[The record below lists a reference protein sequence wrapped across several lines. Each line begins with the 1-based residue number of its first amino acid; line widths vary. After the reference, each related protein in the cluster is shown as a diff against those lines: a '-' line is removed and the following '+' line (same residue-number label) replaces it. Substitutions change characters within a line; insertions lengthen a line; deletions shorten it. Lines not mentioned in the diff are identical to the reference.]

1 MAAERFYVRGRRT
14 RTPRRVQLLFAIPLL
29 CVLLLGTFVTYRL
42 FPFGH
47 SKDAQA
53 SSLVQLHGHVPGLV
67 KRSTLQGPTDP
78 NTPLQLLVGFQL
90 RNQQSLKNY
99 VDTMSHPHST
109 TAHRYLTPAQ
119 IARAYAPAPASQSA
133 LIAYMQQASFSVT
146 STYSQHLTIGFKG
159 TIGQAE
165 QAFHIQ
171 INNYRAPNGRIF
183 YAPGSDP
190 SVPAYLAPVISSISR
205 ITPEKG
211 VEDLLKAAVGAV
223 SSSGCGEIV
232 VAGDGPQ
239 RVQRRHVAGAAACRR
254 GGQRPAGYS
263 RHRDQRRWR

>member
-1 MAAERFYVRGRRT
+1 MMLSSIQQYVNTFGSRDRT
-14 RTPRRVQLLFAIPLL
+14 LEVYL
-29 CVLLLGTFVTYRL
+29 CTNN
-42 FPFGH
+42 P
-47 SKDAQA
+47 Q
-53 SSLVQLHGHVPGLV
+53 
-67 KRSTLQGPTDP
+67 
-78 NTPLQLLVGFQL
+78 
-90 RNQQSLKNY
+90 NY

-190 SVPAYLAPVISSISR
+190 SVPAYLAP
-205 ITPEKG
+205 
-211 VEDLLKAAVGAV
+211 
-223 SSSGCGEIV
+223 
-232 VAGDGPQ
+232 
-239 RVQRRHVAGAAACRR
+239 
-254 GGQRPAGYS
+254 
-263 RHRDQRRWR
+263 